1 MKSLVT
7 FSIVGAI
14 ALTAVLLLT
23 IALSQLQATA
33 SENGN
38 HVALIGADHAY
49 QVDIAGPY
57 KPFGLP
63 GHFKLLGDFTPNAI
77 VAGHVAL
84 SNINC
89 AKDGTSPFV
98 LLLANAQVGAGNS
111 KLQVVTLD
119 STNMINDVSSPGF
132 FCTYHVNIHSPGE
145 TSGDTPE
152 QFPITDLAIVNTNKG
167 ATVTPHP
174 TASATIHVQD
184 CEFGDNFDTVAIP
197 FCGFIRTVEAVS

>member
-7 FSIVGAI
+7 FSIIGAA
-14 ALTAVLLLT
+14 ALAAVLLLT
-23 IALSQLQATA
+23 IALSQPQASATID
-33 SENGN
+33 GN
-38 HVALIGADHAY
+38 HFALAGADHAY

-89 AKDGTSPFV
+89 KADGTSPFV

-111 KLQVVTLD
+111 QVQIVSLN
-119 STNMINDVSSPGF
+119 STNMINDVSSAGF
-132 FCTYHVNIHSPGE
+132 FCTYHVDIHSPGVNA
-145 TSGDTPE
+145 TGGI
-152 QFPITDLAIVNTNKG
+152 FPITDLAIVNTNKG

-184 CEFGDNFDTVAIP
+184 CEFGGISDTIDSLP
-197 FCGFIRTVEAVS
+197 FCGFIRTVETVS